1 MRVIEKQEWEKRN
14 RNRKG
19 EKVLRTCK
27 ENILPS
33 ENEYKKLVEKK
44 TPNSKKIAGFLKAF
58 WVGGVICVIGYYVNM
73 LGSAIGFSEK
83 NLPMFTASVLV
94 YLGTL
99 LTGVGIYDKIGKYA
113 GAGSIVPIT
122 GFANSVCA
130 PAMEFRREGVIT
142 GIGAKLFTIA
152 GPVLTYGISASV
164 VYGFIYWIK
173 EYLLK

>member
-19 EKVLRTCK
+19 EKGLRTCK

>member
-1 MRVIEKQEWEKRN
+1 M
-14 RNRKG
+14 
-19 EKVLRTCK
+19 RTCK

>member
-1 MRVIEKQEWEKRN
+1 MNVS
-14 RNRKG
+14 
-19 EKVLRTCK
+19 K
-27 ENILPS
+27 ENILPE

-44 TPNSKKIAGFLKAF
+44 TPNSKKMKGFLRAF
-58 WVGGVICVIGYYVNM
+58 WVGGVICTIGYFVNIA
-73 LGSAIGFSEK
+73 GTHIGFSEK

-99 LTGVGIYDKIGKYA
+99 LTGFGIYDKIGKYA

-164 VYGFIYWIK
+164 VYGFIYWLK
-173 EYLLK
+173 EFALS

>member
-1 MRVIEKQEWEKRN
+1 MSVS
-14 RNRKG
+14 
-19 EKVLRTCK
+19 K
-27 ENILPS
+27 ENILPT

-44 TPNSKKIAGFLKAF
+44 TPNSKKLMGFLRAF
-58 WVGGVICVIGYYVNM
+58 WVGGVICTIGYFVNFA
-73 LGSAIGFSEK
+73 GSAIGFSEK

-99 LTGVGIYDKIGKYA
+99 LTGIGIYDKIGKYA

-142 GIGAKLFTIA
+142 GIGTKLFTIA

-164 VYGFIYWIK
+164 IYGFIFWLK
-173 EYLLK
+173 EYVLS

>member
-1 MRVIEKQEWEKRN
+1 MKAS
-14 RNRKG
+14 
-19 EKVLRTCK
+19 K

-44 TPNSKKIAGFLKAF
+44 TPNSKKLLGFFRAF
-58 WVGGVICVIGYYVNM
+58 WVGGTICVIGYFVNL
-73 LGSAIGFSEK
+73 LGETIGFTEK

-99 LTGVGIYDKIGKYA
+99 LTGIGIYDRIGKYA

-130 PAMEFRREGVIT
+130 PAMEFRREGIIT
-142 GIGAKLFTIA
+142 GIGAKLFIIS

-164 VYGFIYWIK
+164 VYGFIYWLK
-173 EYLLK
+173 EIVLS